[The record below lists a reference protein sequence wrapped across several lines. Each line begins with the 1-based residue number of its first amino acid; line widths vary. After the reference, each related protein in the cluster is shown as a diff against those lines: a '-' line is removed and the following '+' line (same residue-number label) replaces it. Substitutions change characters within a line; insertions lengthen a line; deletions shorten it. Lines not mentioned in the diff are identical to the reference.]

1 MKSAYE
7 IAMER
12 LGKAAPEPKLTDAQ
26 KTELAEINSLYK
38 SKIAERETFL
48 QSKIAELRS
57 SGELAEVEAIQ
68 TQLARDLAVLQEEWD
83 EKKERVWKAVKN

>member
-12 LGKAAPEPKLTDAQ
+12 LGQSAPEPKLNEGQ
-26 KTELAEINSLYK
+26 KAELAEINSLYK

-57 SGELAEVEAIQ
+57 SGEMAEVEAVQ
-68 TQLARDLAVLQEEWD
+68 TQLARDLAMLREEW
-83 EKKERVWKAVKN
+83 EQKKERIWKSAQS